1 MTSSEPLTEIE
12 TLKKAIRYRAEHR
25 GTKEADWLIGGFIR
39 SHMSGFS
46 EDDIYLL
53 KFLVDLDDESFF
65 KQVELPQEPYLHLID
80 LFQNYK
86 ASL

>member
-1 MTSSEPLTEIE
+1 MINLAPLTEIE

-39 SHMSGFS
+39 AHIMHFS
-46 EDDIYLL
+46 NDDIYHL
-53 KFLVDLDDESFF
+53 KDLIDLDDESFF
-65 KQVELPQEPYLHLID
+65 KQVATPQEPYLEIVEA
-80 LFQNYK
+80 FKKYK